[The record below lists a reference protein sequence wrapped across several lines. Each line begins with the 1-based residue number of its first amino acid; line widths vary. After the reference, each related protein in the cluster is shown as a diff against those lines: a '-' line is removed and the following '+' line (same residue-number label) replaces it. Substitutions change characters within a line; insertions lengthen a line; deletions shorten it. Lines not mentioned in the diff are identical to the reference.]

1 VRAVTRPV
9 RLDLERDP
17 KLRYVLLFAGLVFA
31 VGIWFRVPNFAGP
44 DEYSRLIQPMKVA
57 GRVAASP
64 GLDSLQAAA
73 TDGRALGATLYLYA
87 LVLAPIFLV
96 ILATG
101 QLGQFVSLG
110 GIESRWVLW
119 HEAPAWFWTS
129 SVLLGRAVS
138 VALGVATVYLVYRLG
153 VRLRDRWTGRVA
165 AVGLAVT
172 FGFVES
178 AHTINEDIPMVF
190 LLLVALLCCLRYV
203 ESGDRRTFLLACF
216 TAALAVTFKLT
227 GGSAVVAVGVAYL
240 LHARRVTEPR
250 AALVQPWL
258 LLGGLAVGVGTIAVG
273 FPSVLFGGPDELLVR
288 LTASTTNK
296 TTSTRGV
303 IDGVELAL
311 LRGYL
316 AAFGLPL
323 LVGATL
329 GVVATLWDAVTGPDS
344 VDDRLAVVATP
355 VVVTLAVFSQWQ
367 FVWVHH
373 LMPTLPPLL
382 LLGALGVQRLD
393 GHWET
398 GVRAGLALLFV
409 TSLAFSGFGTVQLT
423 TDPRDEATDW
433 LRSNADPDDTVLV
446 YENSIADVAAVHGRP
461 VEHYDYQEENAT
473 YNSSLVLDRRAYT
486 EWMLGTPERGPA
498 YIQLTGEELNYVTPG
513 HTDREQFPRRAAFIE
528 GLLDGEYNYTVVAQF
543 GERRTEQSVGERL
556 FRAGVEPEPQSRE
569 SVVIILARDDIATG
583 E

>member
-1 VRAVTRPV
+1 VV

-73 TDGRALGATLYLYA
+73 TDGRALGATLYLYG

-153 VRLRDRWTGRVA
+153 VRLRSRWTGRVA

-172 FGFVES
+172 FGFVEA
-178 AHTINEDIPMVF
+178 AHTINEDIPMV
-190 LLLVALLCCLRYV
+190 LLLVVTLLLCLRYV
-203 ESGDRRTFLLACF
+203 DSGAASTFVLACF

-240 LHARRVTEPR
+240 LRARRVPEPR
-250 AALVQPWL
+250 AALARPRL
-258 LLGGLAVGVGTIAVG
+258 LLGGLAVGTLAILVG
-273 FPSVLFGGPDELLVR
+273 FPKVLFGGPGELLVR
-288 LTASTTNK
+288 VSVSTGNK
-296 TTSTRGV
+296 MTLAGGV
-303 IDGVELAL
+303 PAGIEFWL

-316 AAFGLPL
+316 AGFGLPL
-323 LVGATL
+323 FAGVILGVLATL
-329 GVVATLWDAVTGPDS
+329 RYLAGGADGF
-344 VDDRLAVVATP
+344 DDRLVLVATP
-355 VVVTLAVFSQWQ
+355 VVVTLAVFARWQ
-367 FVWVHH
+367 FVRVHH
-373 LMPTLPPLL
+373 LLPTMPLL
-382 LLGALGVQRLD
+382 LLVGSLGVERLRQQS
-393 GHWET
+393 ET
-398 GVRAGLALLFV
+398 GVRVALTALLV
-409 TSLAFSGFGTVQLT
+409 TSLAFSGFGTVQLA

-433 LRSNADPDDTVLV
+433 LRSNTDADDTVVV

-461 VEHYDYQEENAT
+461 VEHYAYRENVA
-473 YNSSLVLDRRAYT
+473 YDSLVGNESAYT
-486 EWMLGTPERGPA
+486 EWMLGTPDRRPA

-513 HTDREQFPRRAAFIE
+513 HPDREQFPRRAAYVE
-528 GLLDGEYNYTVVAQF
+528 GLLGGEYNYTVVARF
-543 GERRTEQSVGERL
+543 GERRTEQSVSERL
-556 FRAGVEPEPQSRE
+556 FRAGVEPEPEARE
-569 SVVIILARDDIATG
+569 PVVIILARNDVPAS